1 MPKKIQ
7 SEPVIELDA
16 THKKIKAEYDKLCG
30 IFKDLPQD
38 IKKTADK
45 LINNAAFMAVTL
57 EDLAEFIAINGCT
70 EEYQN
75 GANQSGKKKSSEV
88 DVYNT
93 MIKNYKAVMDSLIG
107 LLPKAEVKQDDG
119 FEDFVNSRE

>member
-1 MPKKIQ
+1 MKTA
-7 SEPVIELDA
+7 PVDKSTA
-16 THKKIKAEYDKLCG
+16 VQKKIKAEKTRLLG
-30 IFKDLPQD
+30 IYKDLPED

-45 LINNAAFMAVTL
+45 LIDNAAFMAVTL
-57 EDLAEFIAINGCT
+57 DDLADYINEHGCT

-93 MIKNYKAVMDSLIG
+93 MIKNYKAVMDTLLG
-107 LLPKAEVKQDDG
+107 LLPKVGVVPDDS
-119 FEDFVNSRE
+119 FDEFVNGRE

>member
-1 MPKKIQ
+1 MRVLVK
-7 SEPVIELDA
+7 EPA
-16 THKKIKAEYDKLCG
+16 TVCDRIKAEKARLLGLY
-30 IFKDLPQD
+30 KDLPKD

-45 LINNAAFMAVTL
+45 LIDNAAFMAITL
-57 EDLAEFIAINGCT
+57 EDLAAYINEHGCT

-93 MIKNYKAVMDSLIG
+93 MIKNYKAVMDTLLG
-107 LLPKAEVKQDDG
+107 LLPKVEVISDDG
-119 FEDFVNSRE
+119 FEGFINSRD